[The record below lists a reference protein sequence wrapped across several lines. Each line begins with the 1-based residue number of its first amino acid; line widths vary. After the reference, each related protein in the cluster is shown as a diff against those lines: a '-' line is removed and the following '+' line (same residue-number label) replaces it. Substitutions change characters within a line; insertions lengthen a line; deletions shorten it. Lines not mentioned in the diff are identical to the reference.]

1 MYVEGVGSLKVKC
14 VYCGK
19 SWSVSFLWF
28 IVEYYLH
35 RGDDGVYIKHFR
47 CHNCGEDNCYWIH
60 LRMVKDTVRR
70 HKKEKNNELFKQA

>member
-1 MYVEGVGSLKVKC
+1 MKIKC
-14 VYCGK
+14 NYCGK

-47 CHNCGEDNCYWIH
+47 CHNCFEDNCKWVF
-60 LRMVKDTVRR
+60 LRLVTDTVKRDKTKGGR
-70 HKKEKNNELFKQA
+70 E